1 MKMNVIM
8 RRMSEFSPA
17 ELADLWNEGFKGYS
31 VPITMSMDMLLKR
44 SADQGL
50 SLAQSI
56 VGCVDGIPVGF
67 VMNGLRNNGGVKTAW
82 NGGTGIIPAYRGK
95 GIGKLLIKAS
105 LELYKAEGADVA
117 LLEALSDN
125 KPAISL
131 YERMGYEVIDDLF
144 FYECKSL
151 KDEALTGGGSGKYEF
166 RRGIPQDIQRLHVPV
181 NNQPWQTQWESVV
194 NGESLIAFDPEGQP
208 AGYALYKR
216 GFDDQGTHTSTS
228 LFQCKV
234 LGGQS
239 EDALA
244 LMKGLLSEVFGPSSL
259 GLTLRTVNIPGS
271 ETMLT
276 GVLKEAGFGI
286 SVSQVHM
293 KRGV

>member
-1 MKMNVIM
+1 MNVIM

-17 ELADLWNEGFKGYS
+17 ELTDLWNEGFKGYS

-50 SLAQSI
+50 SLAHSI
-56 VGCVDGIPVGF
+56 VGCVDGVPVGF
-67 VMNGLRNNGGVKTAW
+67 VMNGLRMNEGVKTAW
-82 NGGTGIIPAYRGK
+82 NGGTGIIPDYRGK

-105 LELYKAEGADVA
+105 LELYKAEGAEAA

-131 YERMGYEVIDDLF
+131 YERMGYEVIDELF
-144 FYECKSL
+144 FYECTSL
-151 KDEALTGGGSGKYEF
+151 NDEALAGGSGEYEF
-166 RRGIPQDIQRLHVPV
+166 RRGIPQDIQRLYVPV

-194 NGESLIAFDPEGQP
+194 NGESLIAFDPEGRP

-216 GFDDQGTHTSTS
+216 GFDNQGAHTSTS
-228 LFQCKV
+228 LFQCKI
-234 LGGQS
+234 LGEQS
-239 EDALA
+239 ENALT
-244 LMKGLLSEVFGPSSL
+244 LMKGLLSEVLGPSSR
-259 GLTLRTVNIPGS
+259 GLTLRTVNIPGT

-276 GVLKEAGFGI
+276 SVLKEAGFGI

-293 KRGV
+293 KRSV